1 MSEASE
7 KEVIRHKFYKTFL
20 LNDDSREVLAYIKS
34 RVIDDESQSV
44 EVQLAFR
51 KLYDQILDLCG
62 VQGNKNIINAM
73 AAVAAEY
80 IEPKKPKSD
89 DEKGIRELTQKQ

>member
-1 MSEASE
+1 MSEATE
-7 KEVIRHKFYKTFL
+7 KELIRHKFYNTFL
-20 LNDDSREVLAYIKS
+20 LNDDSREVLAYIKT

-62 VQGNKNIINAM
+62 VQGNKNIIDAM
-73 AAVAAEY
+73 AVVGAKY
-80 IEPKKPKSD
+80 IDPKKPKSD
-89 DEKGIRELTQKQ
+89 VDKGIRDLTK

>member
-1 MSEASE
+1 MSEATE
-7 KEVIRHKFYKTFL
+7 KEVIRHKFYNTLL
-20 LNDDSREVLAYIKS
+20 LNDDSREVMAYIKS

-62 VQGNKNIINAM
+62 VQGNKNIIDAM
-73 AAVAAEY
+73 AVVAAKY
-80 IEPKKPKSD
+80 VDPKKPKSD
-89 DEKGIRELTQKQ
+89 DEKGIRELTE